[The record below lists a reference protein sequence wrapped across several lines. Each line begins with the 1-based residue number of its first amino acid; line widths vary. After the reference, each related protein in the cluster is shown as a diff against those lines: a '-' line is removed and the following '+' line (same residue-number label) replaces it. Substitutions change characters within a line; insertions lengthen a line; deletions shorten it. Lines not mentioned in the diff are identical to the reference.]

1 MIEIDPEFSLGI
13 EDAVVQVKEA
23 FSNGSNKGGDS
34 AAYRRVIDLIK
45 RVNELTVTSG
55 IGKWFSKESGY
66 PIESLPKH
74 RAFFDAGAEY
84 SERLALAANR
94 SGKSIMGCY
103 ETVIHAL
110 GDYPTWWSGRRFD
123 TPVDIW
129 VVGPDART
137 VRDTIQKELMGP
149 IGEWGTGMI
158 PASAIGK
165 YSALQGTSGAIDVLA
180 VKSKFGGWSRI
191 GFKNYQQD
199 LKSFMGTSRH
209 LVWLDEEV
217 PIEIYNE
224 CNVRTATT
232 NGIMICTF
240 TPLEGLTPMVVN
252 FCKKA
257 DYLLDAK
264 PLFTPDEEGE
274 QAVGKDTSKAILQIG
289 WDDVPWLSDEIKKRL
304 LDDTPEH
311 MREARSKGIPAM
323 GAGNVYTTQLENV
336 LCDPFPIPD
345 TWPRMFALDVGW
357 NRCLAKDSMVML
369 PDGTETPIQ
378 DLKVG
383 DEVLAFD
390 FKTEELVPTKVIDT
404 FKGFADNMVT
414 MGISDHQTMT
424 CTDDHPFAHRAQP
437 NDAIK
442 FKTIKEINGR
452 IREFQSVVLPS
463 KWNPDT
469 VREVCSADMAR
480 IVGYLLGDGCLT
492 YTNRRLEFAQ
502 KEMAFIEDMRTCLQ
516 KEGCDMR
523 SYSNNTVHHISG
535 SSSGNVVL
543 DTIRRLGLLGTNS
556 KTKFI
561 PKEFYTATREEI
573 ENLLVGLIHTDG
585 SVDGGNVRYYTVSRA
600 MADGVKKLCLRLG
613 IYASISKDTR
623 KRKASHNDVYRVTI
637 RRPTCLP
644 LLDPKRLKAAKP
656 ERKKRFDRLIDRYVA
671 APAQDIYCI
680 TVEHP
685 DHAFVCN
692 GFVVSNTACMWGALD
707 PNTETIYLYDEYYVG
722 QELPLIHAHSIKSRG
737 SWIPGVIDPAANGR
751 SQYDGAQ
758 LMREYVDLG
767 LDLINARND
776 VEAGIT
782 RQSMLMATGKLKVF
796 RTCKNWASEY
806 IIYRRDKNGKVVK
819 ENDHALDTSRYIVM
833 NSDRMASSADAN
845 VTGHYRY
852 DARNYNV

>member
-23 FSNGSNKGGDS
+23 FSKGNNKGGDS

-55 IGKWFSKESGY
+55 INKWFSKESGF

-74 RAFFDAGAEY
+74 KAFFDAGAEY

-103 ETVIHAL
+103 ETVVHAL
-110 GDYPTWWSGRRFD
+110 GDYPSWWAGRRFD

-199 LKSFMGTSRH
+199 LKSFMGTARH
-209 LVWLDEEV
+209 VVWCDEEV

-257 DYLLDAK
+257 DYLLNAK
-264 PLFTPDEEGE
+264 PLFTPDEDGE

-289 WDDVPWLSDEIKKRL
+289 WDDVPWLTPEVKKRL

-311 MREARSKGIPAM
+311 MKEARSKGIPAM
-323 GAGNVYTTQLENV
+323 GAGNVYTTALENI
-336 LCDPFPIPD
+336 LCDPFSIPD
-345 TWPRMFALDVGW
+345 SWPRMYALDVGW
-357 NRCLAKDSMVML
+357 NR
-369 PDGTETPIQ
+369 
-378 DLKVG
+378 
-383 DEVLAFD
+383 
-390 FKTEELVPTKVIDT
+390 
-404 FKGFADNMVT
+404 
-414 MGISDHQTMT
+414 
-424 CTDDHPFAHRAQP
+424 
-437 NDAIK
+437 
-442 FKTIKEINGR
+442 
-452 IREFQSVVLPS
+452 
-463 KWNPDT
+463 
-469 VREVCSADMAR
+469 
-480 IVGYLLGDGCLT
+480 
-492 YTNRRLEFAQ
+492 
-502 KEMAFIEDMRTCLQ
+502 
-516 KEGCDMR
+516 
-523 SYSNNTVHHISG
+523 
-535 SSSGNVVL
+535 
-543 DTIRRLGLLGTNS
+543 
-556 KTKFI
+556 
-561 PKEFYTATREEI
+561 
-573 ENLLVGLIHTDG
+573 
-585 SVDGGNVRYYTVSRA
+585 
-600 MADGVKKLCLRLG
+600 
-613 IYASISKDTR
+613 
-623 KRKASHNDVYRVTI
+623 
-637 RRPTCLP
+637 
-644 LLDPKRLKAAKP
+644 
-656 ERKKRFDRLIDRYVA
+656 
-671 APAQDIYCI
+671 
-680 TVEHP
+680 
-685 DHAFVCN
+685 
-692 GFVVSNTACMWGALD
+692 TACMWGALD
-707 PNTETIYLYDEYYVG
+707 PNTDTIYIYDEYYVG
-722 QELPLIHAHSIKSRG
+722 QELPIIHAHAIKSRG
-737 SWIPGVIDPAANGR
+737 AWIPGVIDPAANGR
-751 SQYDGAQ
+751 GQYDGTQ
-758 LMREYVDLG
+758 LMREYTDLG

-782 RQSMLMATGKLKVF
+782 RQSMMMATGKLKVF
-796 RTCKNWASEY
+796 KTCKNWASEY

-845 VTGHYRY
+845 ITGQYHYES
-852 DARNYNV
+852 RNYRI

>member
-1 MIEIDPEFSLGI
+1 M
-13 EDAVVQVKEA
+13 
-23 FSNGSNKGGDS
+23 
-34 AAYRRVIDLIK
+34 
-45 RVNELTVTSG
+45 
-55 IGKWFSKESGY
+55 
-66 PIESLPKH
+66 
-74 RAFFDAGAEY
+74 
-84 SERLALAANR
+84 
-94 SGKSIMGCY
+94 
-103 ETVIHAL
+103 
-110 GDYPTWWSGRRFD
+110 
-123 TPVDIW
+123 
-129 VVGPDART
+129 
-137 VRDTIQKELMGP
+137 RDTIQKELMGP

-199 LKSFMGTSRH
+199 LKSFMGTARH
-209 LVWLDEEV
+209 LVWCVTPDTQVMTKRGWTNQPEVGDEVLSYDNGHMSWTRVNHVHRSHHKGEMYRLSSRNNFTIEVTPDHRWLVYNKDTKETYFTITKNLKKTEQLIVSGDKINLAGNKYSDDFAALVGWLMTDGSVNKNSNMYITQSASYNKTKCDVIQSLLTAEFGSARFTDRAYAKGDGVQRTYPLTGEARLKLLEVVDSDKTPTLDFINSLSTEGLESFLNAVISGDGMRLKSGGWRVTSSRQSHVDILQYVAMLLGYRTVVTKNGDAMTVSAKTVTSSRYNYRRVSVDSLGISTFDYDGEIYCPSTKLGTAVFRTKEGKVLLSGQCDEEV

-274 QAVGKDTSKAILQIG
+274 HAVGNTTSKAILQIG
-289 WDDVPWLSDEIKKRL
+289 WDDVPWLSDEVKKRL

-357 NRCLAKDSMVML
+357 NR
-369 PDGTETPIQ
+369 
-378 DLKVG
+378 
-383 DEVLAFD
+383 
-390 FKTEELVPTKVIDT
+390 
-404 FKGFADNMVT
+404 
-414 MGISDHQTMT
+414 
-424 CTDDHPFAHRAQP
+424 
-437 NDAIK
+437 
-442 FKTIKEINGR
+442 
-452 IREFQSVVLPS
+452 
-463 KWNPDT
+463 
-469 VREVCSADMAR
+469 
-480 IVGYLLGDGCLT
+480 
-492 YTNRRLEFAQ
+492 
-502 KEMAFIEDMRTCLQ
+502 
-516 KEGCDMR
+516 
-523 SYSNNTVHHISG
+523 
-535 SSSGNVVL
+535 
-543 DTIRRLGLLGTNS
+543 
-556 KTKFI
+556 
-561 PKEFYTATREEI
+561 
-573 ENLLVGLIHTDG
+573 
-585 SVDGGNVRYYTVSRA
+585 
-600 MADGVKKLCLRLG
+600 
-613 IYASISKDTR
+613 
-623 KRKASHNDVYRVTI
+623 
-637 RRPTCLP
+637 
-644 LLDPKRLKAAKP
+644 
-656 ERKKRFDRLIDRYVA
+656 
-671 APAQDIYCI
+671 
-680 TVEHP
+680 
-685 DHAFVCN
+685 
-692 GFVVSNTACMWGALD
+692 TACMWGALD